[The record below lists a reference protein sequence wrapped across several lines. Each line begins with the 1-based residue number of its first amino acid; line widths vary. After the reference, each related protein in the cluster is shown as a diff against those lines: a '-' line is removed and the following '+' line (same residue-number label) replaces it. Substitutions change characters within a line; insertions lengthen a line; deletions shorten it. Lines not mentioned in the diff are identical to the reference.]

1 MQHYDFIIAG
11 GGCAGLSLAYQLI
24 HSSLRDRSIL
34 IIDRDDKD
42 QNDRTWAFW
51 TDQPTPFQSVVHRE
65 WDQLRVVT
73 GDGAHLL
80 PTAPWRYV
88 MIRGDDWYRHIRGL
102 LAERPNVTWLK
113 APVRR
118 IEDGPDG
125 ATVWFD
131 PDGSG
136 PEPAEPAQGSW
147 VFDSMFNIHTFKPDP
162 HTTHHLEQHFKGWFI
177 ETPDDRF
184 DVSAPTI
191 FDFRTP
197 QEGELRF
204 FYLLPTSPRSALVEY
219 VGLSLVDF
227 DALLDSYVRGT
238 LGIPEY
244 RVVSDEIG
252 ITPMTDYA
260 FPRRCGRHIL
270 RVGIQGGLAKATTGY
285 AYTRIQNDSTAIVA
299 SLRDYG
305 HPFNLPPASKPVY
318 RWLDSVMLDVM
329 ARDAAQLKGTFQLM
343 FSRNPG
349 PRIFRFLDERASLGD
364 AFRLI
369 LTLPKLPFIA
379 GAARVALSRARLFRP
394 PGLSLSQLDER
405 NALRA

>member
-11 GGCAGLSLAYQLI
+11 GGCAGLTLAYQLI
-24 HSSLRDRSIL
+24 HSSLRDCSIL

-65 WDQLRVVT
+65 WDCLRVVT
-73 GDGAHLL
+73 EAGDHLL
-80 PTAPWRYV
+80 PTGPWRYV

-118 IEDGPDG
+118 IEDGADG

-136 PEPAEPAQGSW
+136 PEPAQPARGAW
-147 VFDSMFNIHTFKPDP
+147 VFDSMFNIRTFKPDP
-162 HTTHHLEQHFKGWFI
+162 HATRYLQQHFKGWFI

-197 QEGELRF
+197 QENELRF
-204 FYLLPTSPRSALVEY
+204 FYMLPTSARSALVEY

-227 DALLDSYVRGT
+227 DALLDRYIREA
-238 LGIPEY
+238 LGVTDY

-252 ITPMTDYA
+252 ITPMTD
-260 FPRRCGRHIL
+260 FVFERQVGRHVL
-270 RVGIQGGLAKATTGY
+270 QTGIQGGLAKATTGY
-285 AYTRIQNDSTAIVA
+285 AYTRIQNDTAAIVA

-305 HPFNLPPASKPVY
+305 HPFELPPATKPIY
-318 RWLDSVMLDVM
+318 RWLDSVMLEVM
-329 ARDAAQLKGTFQLM
+329 ARDPECLKATFQRM

-349 PRIFRFLDERASLGD
+349 PRIFRFLDERASVGD
-364 AFRLI
+364 ALALI
-369 LTLPKLPFIA
+369 MTLPKLPFVA
-379 GAARVALSRARLFRP
+379 GAARVARSRLRRPRSFGIVQPQLSDRP
-394 PGLSLSQLDER
+394 ASK
-405 NALRA
+405 A